1 MDSLVAALPVF
12 SFIVV
17 ISLIVSAVRR
27 AVEGASPG
35 VVQRW
40 WWRDLT
46 LVVLPMATGAGLA
59 YVTARFEGAD
69 MLFPKVFQS
78 TFSRVVLFGLP
89 FGGLSGTLYRIGMTI
104 ARKSVEQKFGVT
116 LPAALDDAI
125 EGAPNA
131 APAAAPPTPAP
142 AAPPAAPPPAAPHPA
157 DAPAPAKASDSKEDA

>member
-1 MDSLVAALPVF
+1 MDSILAVLPVF

-46 LVVLPMATGAGLA
+46 LVVLPMAAGAALA
-59 YVTARFEGAD
+59 YVTAHFEGAD
-69 MLFPKVFQS
+69 ILFPKVFQS

-89 FGGLSGTLYRIGMTI
+89 FGGLSGTLYRVGMTV
-104 ARKSVEQKFGVT
+104 ARKAVEQKFGVT

-125 EGAPNA
+125 EGAP
-131 APAAAPPTPAP
+131 PAPPPTAAP
-142 AAPPAAPPPAAPHPA
+142 AAPPAAPPVPFPPA
-157 DAPAPAKASDSKEDA
+157 DATDQAKGKDEKVGA